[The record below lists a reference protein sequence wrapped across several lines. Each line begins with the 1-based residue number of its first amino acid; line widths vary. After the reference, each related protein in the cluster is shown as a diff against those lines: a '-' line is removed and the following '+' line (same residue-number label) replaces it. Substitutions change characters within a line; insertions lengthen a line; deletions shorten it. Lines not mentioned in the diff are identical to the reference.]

1 MLPPGLTAQPAERPM
16 HRRLQVLHPGAQ
28 TVARLLVGACSCDLV
43 RPRHESPRED
53 ERHHRERHRKAG
65 GRREP
70 LLDALE
76 RHRRGAAVPTPSG
89 GWARALASFVVEHA
103 RNAGPTLYLLRFVT
117 DATTASEPFEIPRRE
132 TRAALVGA
140 QPQGWLEEDVAVLV
154 RPGP

>member
-1 MLPPGLTAQPAERPM
+1 MLPAGLTAQPTERPV
-16 HRRLQVLHPGAQ
+16 HRQLQALLPTAQ

-43 RPRHESPRED
+43 RPRQESLRED

-70 LLDALE
+70 LLDAIE
-76 RHRRGAAVPTPSG
+76 RHRRGAAVPTPRG
-89 GWARALASFVVEHA
+89 GWARALAGFVVEHA

-117 DATTASEPFEIPRRE
+117 DATAAAEPLEIPRRE

-140 QPQGWLEEDVAVLV
+140 QPQGWLEEDVALLV

>member
-16 HRRLQVLHPGAQ
+16 HRQLQVLHPGAK

-43 RPRHESPRED
+43 RPRQETSRED

-89 GWARALASFVVEHA
+89 GWPRALASFVVEHA

-117 DATTASEPFEIPRRE
+117 DATTATEPLEIPRRE

-140 QPQGWLEEDVAVLV
+140 QPHGWLEEDVALLV

>member
-1 MLPPGLTAQPAERPM
+1 MLPAGLTAQPAERQM
-16 HRRLQVLHPGAQ
+16 HRQLQALLPGAQ

-43 RPRHESPRED
+43 RPRQESLRED
-53 ERHHRERHRKAG
+53 ERPHRERHRKAG

-70 LLDALE
+70 LLDAIE
-76 RHRRGAAVPTPSG
+76 RHRRGAAVPTPRG
-89 GWARALASFVVEHA
+89 GWARALAGFVVEHA

-117 DATTASEPFEIPRRE
+117 DATAAAEPLEIPRRE

-140 QPQGWLEEDVAVLV
+140 QPQGWLEEDVALLV